1 MNPRLLGWPLCLVSC
16 WCGVAAILSGHKQER
31 QEVGLVPVV
40 PPQLVPVFIIAFVAS
55 LLNSL
60 GRYVDTLAHRFQS
73 IHCALAGHLLQAV
86 TSAAPGPGVEDDG
99 GCRCGLAVRDTK
111 IVGGAE
117 AGVGE
122 WPWQAG
128 LVTTGSRQV
137 YCTVL

>member
-73 IHCALAGHLLQAV
+73 MVHTLCSSRPPAASCHLRRPR
-86 TSAAPGPGVEDDG
+86 PGCG
-99 GCRCGLAVRDTK
+99 G
-111 IVGGAE
+111 
-117 AGVGE
+117 
-122 WPWQAG
+122 
-128 LVTTGSRQV
+128 
-137 YCTVL
+137 